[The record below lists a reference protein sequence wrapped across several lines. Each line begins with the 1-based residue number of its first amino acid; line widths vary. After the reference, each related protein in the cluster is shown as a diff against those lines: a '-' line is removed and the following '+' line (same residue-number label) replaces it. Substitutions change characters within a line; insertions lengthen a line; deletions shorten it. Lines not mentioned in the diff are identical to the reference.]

1 MNFLYAKILNGF
13 FEDCHSGRSEIR
25 LDETKPLYII
35 ELGSGQGKFSFH
47 FFNAIMQ
54 LDKKSAFP
62 LKNIVYVMT
71 DFTNSNFEAW
81 QSHPSLKP
89 FFESG
94 QLDAAIFNAV
104 EDHSLTLH
112 QSKVVLTAGSVDN
125 PVVIVANYLFDTLF
139 HDFFHIENSV
149 LQEGLVSTGSTS
161 DETSDPLNPDIIGRL
176 DNRYQYSDIT
186 PNYYKEEEGDESYL
200 EWMLTWYLDF
210 FGEKGINGSVFVPLG
225 ALRALR
231 RLTALS
237 KQQSL
242 VLSGDKGN
250 ANLDSFRDLF
260 DIDIAVHG
268 SFSVMVNY
276 HAISLWSASH
286 GGISLLDPHES
297 SDLLVNAFIM
307 SAKGGSDTGIVV
319 PHCLDETC
327 RSQR

>member
-1 MNFLYAKILNGF
+1 MNGF
-13 FEDCHSGRSEIR
+13 FEDCYSGKTDIK

-71 DFTNSNFEAW
+71 DFTDSNFKAW
-81 QSHPSLKP
+81 QSHPSLKQ

-104 EDHSLTLH
+104 EDNSLTLFK
-112 QSKVVLTAGSVDN
+112 SKVVLTAGSVDN

-139 HDFFHIENSV
+139 HDIFHIENSV
-149 LQEGLVSTGSTS
+149 LKEGLVSTGSTS
-161 DETSDPLNPDIIGRL
+161 DESSDPLNPDIIGRL
-176 DNRYQYSDIT
+176 DNRYLYNDVT
-186 PNYYKEEEGDESYL
+186 PDYYKNEEGDESHL
-200 EWMLTWYLDF
+200 EWVLTWYLDHF
-210 FGEKGINGSVFVPLG
+210 TKKGSSGTVYVPLG

-237 KQQSL
+237 NQQSL
-242 VLSGDKGN
+242 ILSGDKGN
-250 ANLDSFRDLF
+250 ANLDSFGDLF
-260 DIDIAVHG
+260 DVDIAVHG

-297 SDLLVNAFIM
+297 SDLLVNAFIL
-307 SAKGGSDTGIVV
+307 SAKSGSDKGVV
-319 PHCLDETC
+319 QRCADDAC
-327 RSQR
+327 RVQR